1 MIAEYI
7 ESLTDANAQSLFGMN
22 FFTFNQHTMKIVIA
36 EDLWIYIATWLP
48 LTLLT
53 LLGYAVVV
61 LLVQRP
67 ERRWRWLRE
76 RRGER
81 SGQMSMAEM
90 IKRYE

>member
-1 MIAEYI
+1 M
-7 ESLTDANAQSLFGMN
+7 TDQANAQSLFGMN
-22 FFTFNQHTMKIVIA
+22 FFTFDSRTMKIVVA

-67 ERRWRWLRE
+67 ERRWRWLGE
-76 RRGER
+76 RRR
-81 SGQMSMAEM
+81 GQVSMAEM

>member
-1 MIAEYI
+1 M
-7 ESLTDANAQSLFGMN
+7 TDQTNAQSLYGMN
-22 FFTFNQHTMKIVIA
+22 FFTFDSHTMKIVVA

-67 ERRWRWLRE
+67 ERRWR
-76 RRGER
+76 
-81 SGQMSMAEM
+81 GQVSMAEM

>member
-1 MIAEYI
+1 M
-7 ESLTDANAQSLFGMN
+7 TDQKNAQSLFGMN
-22 FFTFNQHTMKIVIA
+22 FFTFDPNTMKIVVS

-53 LLGYAVVV
+53 LLAYAVVV

-67 ERRWRWLRE
+67 ERRWRWLGK
-76 RRGER
+76 RGG
-81 SGQMSMAEM
+81 GQVSMAEM